1 MKLYHQ
7 GKATGLSNRTVA
19 KITTEIACGN
29 RGNYFF
35 LTPSIISGLDYTGF
49 AAVLTRD
56 EDTEG
61 VKAGVPIISGFENF
75 DFLRPGYIVSV
86 EPNGLT
92 HVLYRPESHNNAIF
106 ITARC
111 NNNCIM
117 CSQPP
122 KESKETEWVESHL
135 KVINLIDDA
144 PETLCITGGE
154 PTLLGS
160 DLVKILTR
168 ATNKLPN
175 TNLYMLTNGR
185 SFVEESFV
193 KDIALI
199 PGLRLLSA
207 IPLYADVAPIHDY
220 IVQSKNA
227 FNETVTGI
235 YNMAHYNLPVEIRI
249 VLHKQT
255 LPRLLPLMDFIYHN
269 FPFVSHVALM
279 GLENMGYVKKNWK
292 LLWVDPVD
300 YKDELL
306 AAVQFLHYRRI
317 HVSVYNLPLCI
328 INKEL
333 WLFARRSISDFKNI
347 YLDECENCAS
357 KTQCCGLFK
366 SSEMAHSRGISKL

>member
-1 MKLYHQ
+1 MKLYHK
-7 GKATGLSNRTVA
+7 GKAIGLRDRTVA
-19 KITTEIACGN
+19 KITTELVHDN
-29 RGNYFF
+29 RNNYFL
-35 LTPSIISGLDYTGF
+35 LTPSVISGIDYTGF
-49 AAVLTRD
+49 AAVITKD
-56 EDTEG
+56 AGAEG
-61 VKAGVPIISGFENF
+61 VKIGVPLVSGFENF
-75 DFLRPGYIVSV
+75 DFLKSGYVVSV
-86 EPNGLT
+86 EPTGFI

-122 KESKETEWVESHL
+122 KKSKEVGWIESHL
-135 KVINLIDDA
+135 KVIDLIDDS
-144 PETLCITGGE
+144 PNTLCITGGE
-154 PTLLGS
+154 PTLLGN
-160 DLVKILTR
+160 DLVKILAR
-168 ATNKLPN
+168 ATDKLPN

-185 SFVEESFV
+185 SFAKEGFV
-193 KDIALI
+193 RDISLI
-199 PGLRLLSA
+199 SGLQLLSA
-207 IPLYADVAPIHDY
+207 IPLYADVAPIHDF

-227 FNETVTGI
+227 FNETVKGL

-279 GLENMGYVKKNWK
+279 GLENMGYVKKNWD

-306 AAVQFLHYRRI
+306 AAVKFLHYRRI
-317 HVSVYNLPLCI
+317 HISVYNLPLCI

-333 WLFARRSISDFKNI
+333 RPFARKSISDFKNI
-347 YLDECENCAS
+347 YLDECESCGS
-357 KTQCCGLFK
+357 RTQCCGLFK
-366 SSEMAHSRGISKL
+366 SSKMSHSRGIKRL